1 MTAWPAIVRRRGFT
15 LVEMV
20 VFIVIVGV
28 AAVALFQTFGQTLPR
43 SPTPAQLVQ
52 ATQLAQERMELILGR
67 RGVAS
72 YAALNDPCVGGTP
85 PAICTTTFGYVVTVA
100 GINAPPP
107 VPVAWNGNPTADFK
121 LITVTVSR
129 GGTQL
134 AQSDAV
140 VANY

>member
-1 MTAWPAIVRRRGFT
+1 
-15 LVEMV
+15 
-20 VFIVIVGV
+20 VIIGV
-28 AAVALFQTFGQTLPR
+28 AAVALFQMFQQTLPR
-43 SPTPAQLVQ
+43 RPTPVQLVQ
-52 ATQLAQERMELILGR
+52 AAQLAQERMELILGR
-67 RGVAS
+67 RGVVS

-121 LITVTVSR
+121 LITVTVSL

>member
-1 MTAWPAIVRRRGFT
+1 MMTWRAMPRRRGFT
-15 LVEMV
+15 LVEMIA
-20 VFIVIVGV
+20 FIVIVGI
-28 AAVALFQTFGQTLPR
+28 AAVALFQMFRQTLPR

-67 RGVAS
+67 RGVVS

-85 PAICTTTFGYVVTVA
+85 PAICTNTFGYTVA
-100 GINAPPP
+100 VTGISAA
-107 VPVAWNGNPTADFK
+107 VPWNGNPVADFK
-121 LITVTVSR
+121 LITVTASL

>member
-1 MTAWPAIVRRRGFT
+1 MTARHAMGRGRGFT
-15 LVEMV
+15 LLEMI

-28 AAVALFQTFGQTLPR
+28 AAVALFQMFRQTLPR
-43 SPTPAQLVQ
+43 SPTPGQLIQ
-52 ATQLAQERMELILGR
+52 AAQLAQERMELILGR
-67 RGVAS
+67 RGVVS

-85 PAICTTTFGYVVTVA
+85 PAICTNTFGYTVA
-100 GINAPPP
+100 VSGISAV
-107 VPVAWNGNPTADFK
+107 VPWNGNPVADFK
-121 LITVTVSR
+121 LITVTVSL

>member
-1 MTAWPAIVRRRGFT
+1 MRAWRALARGRGFT
-15 LVEMV
+15 LVEMIA
-20 VFIVIVGV
+20 FIVIVGI
-28 AAVALFQTFGQTLPR
+28 AAVALFQMFRQTLPR
-43 SPTPAQLVQ
+43 SPTPAQLIQ

-67 RGVAS
+67 RGVVS

-85 PAICTTTFGYVVTVA
+85 PAICTNTFGYIVGVNGISSVA
-100 GINAPPP
+100 
-107 VPVAWNGNPTADFK
+107 AWNGNPTADFK
-121 LITVTVSR
+121 LITVTVSL

>member
-1 MTAWPAIVRRRGFT
+1 MTARHAMGRGRGFT
-15 LVEMV
+15 LLEMI

-28 AAVALFQTFGQTLPR
+28 AAVALFQMFRQTLPR
-43 SPTPAQLVQ
+43 SPTPGQLVQ

-67 RGVAS
+67 RGVVS
-72 YAALNDPCVGGTP
+72 YAALNDPCV
-85 PAICTTTFGYVVTVA
+85 
-100 GINAPPP
+100 
-107 VPVAWNGNPTADFK
+107 
-121 LITVTVSR
+121 

>member
-1 MTAWPAIVRRRGFT
+1 LAALKRRSGFT

-28 AAVALFQTFGQTLPR
+28 AAVALFQMFAQTLPR

-67 RGVAS
+67 RSVVS

-100 GINAPPP
+100 GISSVVPWNANP
-107 VPVAWNGNPTADFK
+107 VADFK
-121 LITVTVSR
+121 LITVTVSL

>member
-1 MTAWPAIVRRRGFT
+1 MTARRATARIQGFT

-20 VFIVIVGV
+20 IFIVIISV
-28 AAVALFQTFGQTLPR
+28 AAVALFQTFRQMLPR
-43 SPTPAQLVQ
+43 SPTPAQLAQ

-67 RGVAS
+67 RSVTG

-85 PAICTTTFGYVVTVA
+85 PAICTTTFGYVVSVE

-121 LITVTVSR
+121 LITVKVTL
-129 GGTQL
+129 GILL
-134 AQSDAV
+134 AQYDAV

>member
-1 MTAWPAIVRRRGFT
+1 MTARRAMGRGQGFT
-15 LVEMV
+15 LLEMV
-20 VFIVIVGV
+20 VFIVIVGI
-28 AAVALFQTFGQTLPR
+28 AAVALFQTFRQTLPR
-43 SPTPAQLVQ
+43 SPTPTQLVQ

-67 RGVAS
+67 RGVVS

-85 PAICTTTFGYVVTVA
+85 PAICTSTFGYTVA
-100 GINAPPP
+100 VNGISS
-107 VPVAWNGNPTADFK
+107 VVAWNGNPTGDFK
-121 LITVTVSR
+121 LVTVTVSL

>member
-1 MTAWPAIVRRRGFT
+1 MTAWHAMGRGRGFT
-15 LVEMV
+15 LLEMV

-28 AAVALFQTFGQTLPR
+28 AAVALFQMFRQTLPR
-43 SPTPAQLVQ
+43 SPTPAQPVQ

-67 RGVAS
+67 RNVVG

-85 PAICTTTFGYVVTVA
+85 PAICTNTFGYTVA
-100 GINAPPP
+100 VGGISAV
-107 VPVAWNGNPTADFK
+107 VPWNGNPVADFK
-121 LITVTVSR
+121 LVTVTVSL